1 MDRQYTH
8 ILNLSIGL
16 DLTKLLSPKNIPG
29 VKAYLG
35 IDNDVELV
43 NAIAQDQYSR
53 VNKALQ
59 DAGFEVIKAD
69 FDQIQQNVNE
79 TANNDNSEI
88 SKATKEVPEE
98 NDENVEKHDSKV
110 IENPINRIDY
120 DVNAYLVD
128 QLKPMLET
136 AKKDQL
142 EVTTITINGN
152 YVIHLVSNDELKELA
167 GLDKA
172 VEIDYDE
179 LDSGQLA
186 IINFVDRKENMT
198 FEIIKEKETEK
209 VLDGKN

>member
-88 SKATKEVPEE
+88 PKATKEVPE
-98 NDENVEKHDSKV
+98 KMM
-110 IENPINRIDY
+110 R
-120 DVNAYLVD
+120 
-128 QLKPMLET
+128 M
-136 AKKDQL
+136 
-142 EVTTITINGN
+142 
-152 YVIHLVSNDELKELA
+152 
-167 GLDKA
+167 
-172 VEIDYDE
+172 
-179 LDSGQLA
+179 
-186 IINFVDRKENMT
+186 
-198 FEIIKEKETEK
+198 
-209 VLDGKN
+209 

>member
-1 MDRQYTH
+1 MDKQYTH

-35 IDNDVELV
+35 IDSDVELV

-88 SKATKEVPEE
+88 SKATKEVPEK
-98 NDENVEKHDSKV
+98 NDENVEKHDNKA

-152 YVIHLVSNDELKELA
+152 YVIHLVSNDELKELV

-198 FEIIKEKETEK
+198 FEIINEKETEK
-209 VLDGKN
+209 VLDGKS

>member
-1 MDRQYTH
+1 MDKQYTH

-35 IDNDVELV
+35 IDSDVELV

-53 VNKALQ
+53 VN
-59 DAGFEVIKAD
+59 
-69 FDQIQQNVNE
+69 
-79 TANNDNSEI
+79 
-88 SKATKEVPEE
+88 
-98 NDENVEKHDSKV
+98 
-110 IENPINRIDY
+110 Y

-209 VLDGKN
+209 VLDGKS